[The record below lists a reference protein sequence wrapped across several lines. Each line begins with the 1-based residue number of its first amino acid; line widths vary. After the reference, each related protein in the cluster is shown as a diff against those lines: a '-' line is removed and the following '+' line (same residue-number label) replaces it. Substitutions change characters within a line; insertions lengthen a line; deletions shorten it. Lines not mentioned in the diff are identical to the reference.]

1 VLLGLQWKNEDPAVK
16 AAFKEKADEVK
27 HKHNEK
33 HPENQYQPRKP
44 SEKKKRANKVK
55 ATKVAASTPPVE
67 SPPPFVAAASFTS
80 SPNLNSTPMHEPFVP
95 QPALP
100 SFHFP
105 EDGQHMVHDF
115 SLHDPALFDD
125 MVNNY
130 NTTPGLI
137 PAAHQGYISPQALV
151 LGPSVASSREYTAD
165 ASHLNYP
172 SLDHHSEELRDRLT
186 AELNTMNNL
195 FAQGQASKAADVAAP
210 TRTTIIT
217 DKINASEEAY
227 NNARKETARDE
238 DLRMEQ
244 LELEFG
250 GGAGSLD
257 YADLYFDG
265 DYVAEPIFGSDG
277 IDADADYRA
286 REDA

>member
-1 VLLGLQWKNEDPAVK
+1 VLLGRQWKNEDPAVK

-27 HKHNEK
+27 RKHNEK
-33 HPENQYQPRKP
+33 HPEYQYQPRKP
-44 SEKKKRANKVK
+44 SEKKKRASRVK
-55 ATKVAASTPPVE
+55 AAKVAASTSPID
-67 SPPPFVAAASFTS
+67 SPPPFVAETSFTS
-80 SPNLNSTPMHEPFVP
+80 SPNLNSSPTHEPFVP
-95 QPALP
+95 QTALP
-100 SFHFP
+100 SFHFT

-130 NTTPGLI
+130 NATPGLI

-151 LGPSVASSREYTAD
+151 LGPSIASSREYAAD

-172 SLDHHSEELRDRLT
+172 SLDSHSEELRDRLK
-186 AELNTMNNL
+186 AELSIMNNL
-195 FAQGQASKAADVAAP
+195 FAQGQASMAVDVAAP
-210 TRTTIIT
+210 TRTTITT
-217 DKINASEEAY
+217 DKINASEDAY
-227 NNARKETARDE
+227 NNAWKDTARDE

-250 GGAGSLD
+250 DGAGSLN

-265 DYVAEPIFGSDG
+265 DYVTEPIFGSDG
-277 IDADADYRA
+277 IDTDADYRA